1 MIAAVPWAFYW
12 PQALAALA
20 AGAGMHQQQNLVP
33 HIKTVVITS
42 VTPTKYS
49 AQEYQFFEF

>member
-20 AGAGMHQQQNLVP
+20 AGMPNLVP

-42 VTPTKYS
+42 VIPTKYS